1 MKSRQFMFFTQ
12 LEDIDYL
19 VKNIETCIDIIY
31 YKTGL
36 HDTRSI
42 PTYNSI
48 FDVPNVG
55 FVSSG
60 DWNRVDSFL
69 VMKKSTPL
77 NIREVPQRTGEM
89 KFAIDQVN
97 NLKSIEFKL
106 GGVYL
111 EKGNV
116 IVAGRVST
124 LSEDNDSNELYRLFT
139 TKIKK
144 DFKKIG
150 SFYVGNCAQEKLKQG
165 WRLVTNEKSPK
176 EYDLTII

>member
-1 MKSRQFMFFTQ
+1 MKSRQFMIFTQ
-12 LEDIDYL
+12 LEDIEHL
-19 VKNIETCIDIIY
+19 VRNIEGLIDIRY

-36 HDTRSI
+36 HDSRNI

-48 FDVPNVG
+48 LDTPNVG

-60 DWNRVDSFL
+60 DWNRVENYL
-69 VMKKSTPL
+69 IMKNTTPL

-89 KFAIDQVN
+89 KFVIDQMS

-111 EKGNV
+111 EKEKV

-124 LSEDNDSNELYRLFT
+124 ISEEKDSNELYKLFT
-139 TKIKK
+139 TKIKNE
-144 DFKKIG
+144 FNKIG
-150 SFYVGNCAQEKLKQG
+150 TFYVGNCAQEKLKQG

-176 EYDLTII
+176 EYDLAIY